1 MSIPKHMQAT
11 YDLYAHFEPLR
22 HKAEVSWF
30 VRQAKDKGRD
40 WAEGFL
46 AMVAKKRG
54 EDAAKRLREDGRKAW
69 THSG

>member
-1 MSIPKHMQAT
+1 LPVPSHMVPI

-30 VRQAKDKGRD
+30 VRTAKAKGRE

-46 AMVAKKRG
+46 SQVAKKRG
-54 EDAAKRLREDGRKAW
+54 EEAAQKLREDGRKAW
-69 THSG
+69 KNQ